1 MAKRITGQYTYDQD
15 LAWFIVGD
23 YRNNTWYFRQSFTVP
38 SGITYVTSI
47 TLYVAKI
54 STYSSGTTTVRLN
67 GVSASRS
74 SSGWSTGYTW
84 RTYTFSSPVSVSAGT
99 NYLYFTSYGG
109 SMVGPGG
116 YTGSSGGYVSRDGST
131 WGQSYTN
138 SDNITISFK
147 SLVFYVDGYGKP
159 QDLGGTT
166 VSGLTYNSATLSSSV
181 GDDNGSSITSSGFAI
196 GTSPSPTDKIAV
208 SSGEGSF
215 STTYTNLNYGTTY
228 YVRSYATNAAG
239 TSYGPDTSFT
249 TPTPVAT
256 LTSSASFTA
265 GNSIYMTF
273 NNPASFYVKATVFV
287 NDGTDWEPSIATKEM
302 GNGTSA
308 TFGFT
313 KEEINKI
320 YSQLGGAESRSCI
333 IRLYTYSDSGYSNYI
348 SPYQDKLGTCTQPAR
363 ATTSSNSDL
372 TIGNNKSVVI
382 SNPSGKYVKIA
393 YYVQREDGLF
403 WQIKDDQAGNATS
416 FTHTLVMSSQD
427 NAQMYQQIPN
437 RTSTYAI
444 IRVLTFEH
452 SDYTTLIRNYQDVG
466 GTVFVNQAINKPIFT
481 TFTLRNLDKTI
492 DNKDKYGNTL
502 VSSSTSTLL
511 GADTKMIKGY
521 STLRVSITPENKMV
535 AQNYANPVKYR
546 FVSGDKYKDANYSA
560 DSTVNMD
567 IDNAIESTASV
578 TAYDSRN
585 LTTTV
590 TDTSTITNNAVYT
603 GVSLWG
609 LKLLRDNGVDSKT
622 KLQISGSYWKQYFG
636 GGTSGVLNTITAHYR
651 YKLTT
656 ENWGSQTW
664 KSITLTDNNG
674 SLSYDGYIDGDLGAN
689 GFDRN
694 KSFNIEVR
702 AYDKLTNTIVEH
714 ILNVEIPV
722 IDITSSGVAF
732 MARYDTTKGG
742 ALQVLGK
749 NLLDFFYPVGTV
761 YTTTSSDLDTTA
773 KMNAYFGGTWEVYG
787 AGRVLVAKSADTEFN
802 TIGKTGGEK
811 THTLTI
817 AEMPNHNHTVIA
829 NVEGPHADKQ
839 LSYGGADAN
848 WELFPTSYTGGGG
861 AHNNLP
867 PYQVV
872 YRYRRT
878 A

>member
-15 LAWFIVGD
+15 LAWQIVGD
-23 YRNNTWYFRQSFTVP
+23 YPNNTWYFRQSFTIP

-54 STYSSGTTTVRLN
+54 GTYSSGPTTVRLN
-67 GVSASRS
+67 GVSASR

-109 SMVGPGG
+109 SLVGPGG
-116 YTGSSGGYVSRDGST
+116 YTGSSGGYVSGDGST
-131 WGQSYTN
+131 WRQSYTN

-147 SLVFYVDGYGKP
+147 SLVYYVDGYGPP

-166 VSGLTYNSATLSSSV
+166 VSGLTYNSATFSSSV
-181 GDDNGSSITSSGFAI
+181 GDDNGSSITSKGFAI
-196 GTSPSPTDKIAV
+196 GTSPSPTDKIVV

-215 STTYTNLNYGTTY
+215 STTYNNLNYGTTY
-228 YVRSYATNAAG
+228 YVRSYATNSAG
-239 TSYGPDTSFT
+239 TTYGPETSFT
-249 TPTPVAT
+249 TSVPLAT
-256 LTSSASFTA
+256 LTSSANFTA
-265 GNSIYMTF
+265 GDNIYMTF
-273 NNPASFYVKATVFV
+273 NNPANFYITAEV
-287 NDGTDWEPSIATKEM
+287 NVNNSSIAFKQM
-302 GNGTSA
+302 GNGTSGI
-308 TFGFT
+308 FSFT
-313 KEEINKI
+313 KEEIDKV
-320 YSQLGGAESRSCI
+320 YTALEGAESKGCI
-333 IRLYTYSDSGYSNYI
+333 IRLYTHSDSGYTNYI
-348 SPYQDKLGTCTQPAR
+348 SPFQYKYGTCTQPQR
-363 ATTSSNSDL
+363 ATTSSNADL
-372 TIGNNKSVVI
+372 TIGNSKSIEI
-382 SNPSGKYVKIA
+382 SNPSGKYVSID
-393 YYVQREDGLF
+393 YYIQKADGTSM
-403 WQIKDDQAGNATS
+403 WVYSKQAGNATS
-416 FTHTLVMSSQD
+416 FTCMLEMGSDVNNT
-427 NAQMYQQIPN
+427 MYQEMSN
-437 RTSTYAI
+437 RTSTPSMIA
-444 IRVLTFEH
+444 VTTFEH
-452 SDYTTLIRNYQDVG
+452 SDYTTRIRNFQSVG
-466 GTVFVNQAINKPIFT
+466 GTVYINQAINKPIFT

-521 STLRVSITPENKMV
+521 STLRVSITTAHKMV
-535 AQNYANPVKYR
+535 AQNYATPVKYR
-546 FVSGDKYKDANYSA
+546 FVSGDKYKDASYSA
-560 DSTVNMD
+560 DSTVNID

-590 TDTSTITNNAVYT
+590 TDTSTIINNAVYT

-656 ENWGSQTW
+656 ESWGSQTW

-674 SLSYDGYIDGDLGAN
+674 TLSYDGYIDGDLGVN

-702 AYDKLTNTIVEH
+702 AYDKLTNTIVEN
-714 ILNVEIPV
+714 ILNVGIPV

-732 MARYDTTKGG
+732 MSRYDTIKGG

-773 KMNAYFGGTWEVYG
+773 KMNAYFGGTWEFYG
-787 AGRVLVAKSADTEFN
+787 VGRVLVAKSTDTEFD

-817 AEMPNHNHTVIA
+817 AEMPQHNHGL
-829 NVEGPHADKQ
+829 GP
-839 LSYGGADAN
+839 YGDPSMSGTYYYKTTRVSN
-848 WELFPTSYTGGGG
+848 QYGYGYTSSTGGSG
-861 AHNNLP
+861 AHNNLQ
-867 PYQVV
+867 PYIVV